1 MDSWLLKSE
10 KDLTAGGVQEQL
22 AAGRVWAATTGP
34 DVQGAAGN
42 MDEKVLAAGGVGGL
56 AAGRGKTCGRWVL
69 GQQLAAGFLLLVG
82 WLAASCCG
90 WLLACNICGFIHQ
103 GWVPQWG
110 PLKLKINQQRN
121 KSV

>member
-42 MDEKVLAAGGVGGL
+42 MDEKVLAAGGVGGWL
-56 AAGRGKTCGRWVL
+56 LEGEKLVAAGCWGSSWP
-69 GQQLAAGFLLLVG
+69 LASYC
-82 WLAASCCG
+82 WLAG
-90 WLLACNICGFIHQ
+90 
-103 GWVPQWG
+103 
-110 PLKLKINQQRN
+110 
-121 KSV
+121 